1 MGIFSAD
8 MDCAAFFNSIAAGD
22 ETAFELFFER
32 TRVRVYALA
41 YRWTKS
47 AFAAEE
53 ITQDVF
59 ISVWTGRR
67 HLSAVRDAETYFS
80 TIIYNKIY
88 RHLRKEATK
97 ARVLQLSSRS
107 APESSNETEET
118 VYINDG
124 ERFVNKALEHLS
136 PKKRLIYHL
145 SRKEGKSYEEIADAL
160 RLSPHTVKSH
170 LTHALK
176 FIRNYMKD
184 NVLSIVWLIM
194 ALLAGKK

>member
-1 MGIFSAD
+1 
-8 MDCAAFFNSIAAGD
+8 MDCAAFFNAIAAGD
-22 ETAFELFFER
+22 ETAFELFFEQ
-32 TRVRVYALA
+32 TRVRVYTLA

-47 AFAAEE
+47 VFAAEE

-67 HLSAVRDAETYFS
+67 HLAAVKDAESYFS

-88 RHLRKEATK
+88 RHLRKEASK
-97 ARVLQLSSRS
+97 ARVLQLSSRT
-107 APESSNETEET
+107 ADKSSNETEET
-118 VYINDG
+118 IYINDG
-124 ERFVNKALEHLS
+124 ERFINKALEHLS

-145 SRKEGKSYEEIADAL
+145 SRKEGKSYDEIAAAL

-170 LTHALK
+170 LAHALK

-184 NVLSIVWLIM
+184 NILSILWLM
-194 ALLAGKK
+194 ALLFVGKK